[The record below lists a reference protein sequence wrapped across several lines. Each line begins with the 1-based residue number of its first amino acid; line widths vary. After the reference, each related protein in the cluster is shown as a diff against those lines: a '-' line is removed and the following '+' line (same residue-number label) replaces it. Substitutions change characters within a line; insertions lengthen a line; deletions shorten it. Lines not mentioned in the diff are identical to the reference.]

1 MFPAVFF
8 LCSIDFNTPKN
19 PMSTTESQ
27 ARKAFSEASTKLQ
40 SALSEYTAARTQ
52 LAKITGELH
61 AIDSKVSLTFKANNG
76 TVQGAN
82 ITLTDC

>member
-1 MFPAVFF
+1 MN
-8 LCSIDFNTPKN
+8 S
-19 PMSTTESQ
+19 TESQ
-27 ARKAFSEASTKLQ
+27 ARKAFKEASTKLQ

-52 LAKITGELH
+52 LASITGELH